1 MDRGAWQLQSMGS
14 KSWTW
19 HSDWALGTWQSA
31 VPEGSLL
38 WWCEPPLPHTFS
50 ETVFAP
56 ICLTGL
62 RAFLRE
68 KIGRVAV
75 LARLCDR
82 WKPDVSRQS
91 RRLQCQSGS
100 WKVSGGLLLGCLVG
114 VELSRRKFYFCPAV
128 GSLPDLKSD
137 DWACSFSKS
146 GFPKEGVFCNANF
159 YFLGWQ
165 GYGQICWDRPFQE
178 AGSSLTPSG
187 FLRPE
192 VLACPPQGGAGN
204 NSLQE
209 NLDSLGLYR
218 MRCSEHGG
226 WEAGRQHG
234 EALNLVLTHF

>member
-1 MDRGAWQLQSMGS
+1 MIHSLGSYLSYPKGFRGDL
-14 KSWTW
+14 TFLNP
-19 HSDWALGTWQSA
+19 HTI

-137 DWACSFSKS
+137 D
-146 GFPKEGVFCNANF
+146 
-159 YFLGWQ
+159 
-165 GYGQICWDRPFQE
+165 
-178 AGSSLTPSG
+178 
-187 FLRPE
+187 
-192 VLACPPQGGAGN
+192 
-204 NSLQE
+204 
-209 NLDSLGLYR
+209 
-218 MRCSEHGG
+218 
-226 WEAGRQHG
+226 
-234 EALNLVLTHF
+234 